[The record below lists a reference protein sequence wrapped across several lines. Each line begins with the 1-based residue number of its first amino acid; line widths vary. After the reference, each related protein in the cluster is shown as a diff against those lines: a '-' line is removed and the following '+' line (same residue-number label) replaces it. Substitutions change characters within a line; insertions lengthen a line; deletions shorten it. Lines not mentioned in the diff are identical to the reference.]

1 MTSEIMDVA
10 RNNQIFKIFLH
21 GVPRRNFRF
30 DLRKKTVLLLAEICA
45 HSKASN
51 AQVQGRPL
59 GVAEARSGG
68 GVPCNAQLGAAALPD
83 KGCAMPP
90 SPYVPSTCATTTW

>member
-51 AQVQGRPL
+51 FVLGR
-59 GVAEARSGG
+59 
-68 GVPCNAQLGAAALPD
+68 LPWHV
-83 KGCAMPP
+83 KSLLLHNIKHRPTA
-90 SPYVPSTCATTTW
+90 